1 MKAIIDGIHQ
11 ALFVPPN
18 QRKSVKENK
27 AEKSKPQNSG
37 EEKELINHREFKH
50 RAETKADYRALYRR
64 MKYSFADRLPYMEYL
79 PDEKQFLLEDGF
91 SVAAVYTIKPISTE
105 GRSEDWLIARRD
117 QIQNILQTTLEEYEI
132 HHGQWVMQQY
142 TYDSDELYRV
152 IPALREY
159 VAEHAKGTQYT
170 EEYFKELEA
179 HLRGVSNPDGIFIDN
194 AVTGEPW
201 RGKVQETK
209 MVIYRRCT
217 ESEKRKAKD
226 VFSPTEQL
234 NDVCEQIEQALLR
247 TECHFTRDTGRD
259 FFGWM
264 LRWFN
269 PNPEL
274 TDGDRELFYSM
285 ADYPENEDLPFGTD
299 LAESLLYT
307 PPASDPDNS
316 CWYFDDMPH
325 RFIRCA
331 SRKSIPEI
339 GLLTGEIRDKTAKKG
354 SGGARCMLDRLPEG
368 SITMLTIVIEASS
381 SVETHLNKLDGKSK
395 GETAESSRT
404 QAQIEQARTYMGSNQ
419 KVVRVSSG
427 IYIRAKD
434 LKELKKRTQQTA
446 QVLMLSGFKVVRD
459 RDDAMQNH
467 AYLTHLPMNFDPLAD
482 KRYRY
487 HRLCFAQHAANMTMF
502 FGRASGTGHA
512 GLMGFN
518 RGGDL
523 FMADPFNSNDR
534 TNNAHGVI
542 LGSTGSGKS
551 VFCTTFAAHI
561 MAVHRPRLYL
571 VEAGNSF
578 GLLAQY
584 FERFGLTVQRMSV
597 TPAEIEAGLNF
608 APFAEAYKALDQRQ
622 SVDSVSDDIVDEI
635 SYDEKEPRDVLGELE
650 IIARL
655 MITGGESSEVA
666 KFSRA
671 NRFTLRNCIIQA
683 AEKAQSENRVCQTQD
698 VANALMLASQDS
710 KLPDNERTRLR
721 EMGAS
726 MAYYTQGLDGKLFNG
741 TGFSWTDADVTIV
754 DLGML
759 AQEGREAQL
768 AVTYTSLMLEINA
781 RAEQFQHTGRMGLM
795 LTDEAHLITA
805 NPLLAPFAVKIV
817 KMWRKLN
824 YWWWAATQNCG
835 DFPASAEKLLKM
847 IEFWIC
853 LGTSTL
859 EIEEISEFKTLSSE
873 QQELLLSIRK
883 EPKKYA
889 EGAIISTKIEQLF
902 RSVPPSLFLALA
914 MTEGYEK
921 ADRAKLMEEHGIS
934 EVDAALMI
942 AAQINEVRGLRK

>member
-1 MKAIIDGIHQ
+1 MKAIIEGVRQ

-18 QRKSVKENK
+18 QRKSVVED
-27 AEKSKPQNSG
+27 KSK
-37 EEKELINHREFKH
+37 EDATDETLINHREYKH
-50 RAETKADYRALYRR
+50 KSETKADYKRLYRR

-79 PDEKQFLLEDGF
+79 SEHGQFLLEDGF
-91 SVAAVYTIKPISTE
+91 SVAAVYTLKPISTE
-105 GRSEDWLIARRD
+105 GRSEEWLISRRD
-117 QIQNILQTTLEEYEI
+117 QIQDIFQSILEEYEI
-132 HHGQWVMQQY
+132 HHGQWVMQQF
-142 TYDSDELYRV
+142 TYDSDELFRI
-152 IPALREY
+152 IPSIRDY
-159 VAEHAKGTQYT
+159 VADHAKGTQYT
-170 EEYFKELEA
+170 EEYLKELEA
-179 HLRGVSNPDGIFIDN
+179 HLRGVSNPAGIFQDS

-201 RGKVQETK
+201 RGKVQATK
-209 MVIYRRCT
+209 MAIYRRCT
-217 ESEKRKAKD
+217 ESEKRKAKE

-234 NDVCEQIEQALLR
+234 TDICERIEQALSR
-247 TECHFTRDTGRD
+247 TECQYTRDTGKD
-259 FFGWM
+259 FFGWL

-274 TDGDRELFYSM
+274 TNGDREMFYDM
-285 ADYPENEDLPFGTD
+285 NDYPENEDLPFGTD
-299 LAESLLYT
+299 LAEALLYT
-307 PPASDPDNS
+307 PPVSDPDNS
-316 CWYFDDMPH
+316 CWFFDDMPH

-331 SRKSIPEI
+331 SRKNTPAI

-368 SITMLTIVIEASS
+368 SITCLTVIIEAST
-381 SVETHLNKLDGKSK
+381 SVESHLNKLDGKSK

-404 QAQIEQARTYMGSNQ
+404 QEQIERSRTYMGSNQ
-419 KVVRVSSG
+419 KVVRASCGV
-427 IYIRAKD
+427 YIRAKN
-434 LKELKKRTQQTA
+434 LKELKKRTQQTS
-446 QVLMLSGFKVVRD
+446 QVLMMNGFRVLRD
-459 RDDAMQNH
+459 RDDSMQNH
-467 AYLTHLPMNFDPLAD
+467 AYLTHLPMNFDPAAD

-487 HRLCFAQHAANMTMF
+487 QRMYFAQHAANMTMF
-502 FGRASGTGHA
+502 FGRAVGTGNA
-512 GLMGFN
+512 GMTCFN

-523 FMADPFNSNDR
+523 FMADPFNKDDR

-584 FERFGLTVQRMSV
+584 FERHGLTVQRMSV
-597 TPAEIEAGLNF
+597 TPSEIDKGLNF
-608 APFAEAYKALDQRQ
+608 APFSEAHKAIEQKA
-622 SVDSVSDDIVDEI
+622 SVDSVSDEKVEDEVDEQ
-635 SYDEKEPRDVLGELE
+635 DEKRDVLGELE
-650 IIARL
+650 IIAKL
-655 MITGGESSEVA
+655 MITGGEKVEVD

-671 NRFTLRNCIIQA
+671 DRFALRNCIVTA
-683 AEKAQSENRVCQTQD
+683 AEKSIAENRICQTGDIANEIMSLSENVSIPQQ
-698 VANALMLASQDS
+698 
-710 KLPDNERTRLR
+710 ERSRLR

-726 MAYYTQGLDGKLFNG
+726 MAYYTQGLEGKLFNG
-741 TGFSWTDADVTIV
+741 TGFSWVDADVTIV

-781 RAEQFQHTGRMGLM
+781 RAEQYQHTGRMGLM

-824 YWWWAATQNCG
+824 YWWWAATQNCS
-835 DFPASAEKLLKM
+835 DFPDSAAKLLKM

-889 EGAIISTKIEQLF
+889 EGAIISGKIEQLF

-921 ADRAKLMEEHGIS
+921 ADRAKLMEEHDIS

-942 AAQINEVRGLRK
+942 ADQINEARGLRA